1 MAVIQNTK
9 GNFLR
14 VKCMDCGNQQV
25 VFDRAASVVQC
36 IICGKTLV
44 KPKGGK
50 SQITSQIVEVLD

>member
-1 MAVIQNTK
+1 MAVIQNTN

>member
-1 MAVIQNTK
+1 MVFQNTK